1 MCTSVAFSAPRKLFG
16 RTLDLEYSFGQQV
29 VITPRN
35 HPLHFHRRSTMA
47 HHLAMIGMA
56 TVDRDTALYAEAM
69 NEKGLYMAGLNFPGN
84 AYYTPP
90 EQAAADAV
98 APYEL
103 IPLVLGRCETL
114 AQAEAILKGIDLLC
128 LPFAPGY
135 PVAPL
140 HWHIADGTGSMV
152 LEVMEDGA
160 HLYPDPVGVLT
171 NNPPFPYQQ
180 MNLSNYQTLSPHPP
194 RNTFAPELPLAV
206 YGQGMGALGLPG
218 DVSPMSR
225 FVRAAF
231 LKENALFTGD
241 EMQDVTQFFHILD
254 GVSMVRGSVITP
266 ERKPDLTLYASC
278 ADASHGVYY
287 YKTYENHQ
295 INGVRFTEALMDGAQ
310 LCCYPLENQQHVHWV
325 N

>member
-1 MCTSVAFSAPRKLFG
+1 MCTSIAFSAPRKLFG

-35 HPLHFHRRSTMA
+35 HPLQFHRRSPMER
-47 HHLAMIGMA
+47 HLAMIGMA
-56 TVDRDTALYAEAM
+56 SVDQDTALYAEAM
-69 NEKGLYMAGLNFPGN
+69 NEAGLYMAGLNFPGN
-84 AYYTPP
+84 ACYTAP

-103 IPLVLGRCETL
+103 IPLVLGSCETL
-114 AQAEAILKGIDLLC
+114 AQAEKMLRGIDLLHR
-128 LPFAPGY
+128 PFAPGY

-140 HWHIADGTGSMV
+140 HWHIAGGTGALV

-160 HLYPDPVGVLT
+160 HLYPDPLGVLT

-180 MNLSNYQTLSPHPP
+180 VNLSNYQALSAHPP
-194 RNTFAPELPLAV
+194 KNTFAPELSLPV

-231 LKENALFTGD
+231 LKENALFPGD

-254 GVSMVRGSVITP
+254 GVSMVRGSAITP
-266 ERKPDLTLYASC
+266 EGKPDLTLYACC
-278 ADASHGVYY
+278 ADADHGIYY
-287 YKTYENHQ
+287 YKTYENNQ
-295 INGVRFTEALMDGAQ
+295 INGVHFTEERMEQEQ
-310 LCCYPLENQQHVHWV
+310 LCCYPLENRQQVHWV